1 MADKQPESTN
11 GHLDHQFV
19 LDIREPEKWQMK
31 IRMFLEAIEDPED
44 ADRWME
50 GLRII
55 ATMSGRVV
63 RDQVYKRATTK
74 CYVCKRAFKDGRPA
88 GEAFYFDAER
98 QTIKIYCCDQSE
110 YGDLLKI
117 ARQKGDAVQ
126 ASEERA
132 EKAARKAAQDARLSV
147 KAKEALRV
155 GQ

>member
-1 MADKQPESTN
+1 MSDKQPEHTN
-11 GHLDHQFV
+11 GHLDHEHV
-19 LDIREPEKWQMK
+19 LDIRDPEKWQMK
-31 IRMFLEAIEDPED
+31 VRMYLEAMEDPDD
-44 ADRWME
+44 AERWME
-50 GLRII
+50 GIRLI

-117 ARQKGDAVQ
+117 AKRKGDDVQ
-126 ASEERA
+126 AAEERA
-132 EKAARKAAQDARLSV
+132 EKAVRKAAVDARLSN
-147 KAKEALRV
+147 KAKEALRA
-155 GQ
+155 